1 MRYYK
6 IIRRENMRL
15 SEIAE
20 YEVEKYM
27 IGLISK

>member
-1 MRYYK
+1 
-6 IIRRENMRL
+6 MRL

-27 IGLISK
+27 IGLISKWNRISIGKV